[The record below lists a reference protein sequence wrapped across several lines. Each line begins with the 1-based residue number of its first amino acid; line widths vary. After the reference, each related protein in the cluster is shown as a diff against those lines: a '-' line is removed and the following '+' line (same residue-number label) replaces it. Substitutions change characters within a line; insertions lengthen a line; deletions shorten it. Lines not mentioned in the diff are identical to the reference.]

1 MAEVEGFICPL
12 CKQDLHSFQHLEAHF
27 REEHSETGG
36 SKFKTNIKSFFDR
49 AKSSLGKKPQFQLS
63 LKTQLSV
70 DEGASAGGGA
80 SARDQLPALVEA
92 HVTNVSGF
100 DEDAWPLQEMGKGHE
115 DGSNPFMFHSVCV
128 CVSRI

>member
-36 SKFKTNIKSFFDR
+36 SKFKTNFKSFLGK
-49 AKSSLGKKPQFQLS
+49 AKSSLGKKPQFS
-63 LKTQLSV
+63 IKAQLSV
-70 DEGASAGGGA
+70 DEGASASSGV
-80 SARDQLPALVEA
+80 SVREQTPALVEA

-100 DEDAWPLQEMGKGHE
+100 DNDVWPAQEIGKKQAGLTT
-115 DGSNPFMFHSVCV
+115 PCMFNGL
-128 CVSRI
+128 CVSRS